1 MQKYFT
7 PQGLEKLKSELEKLK
22 ANRKILAK
30 KISEAKE
37 LGDLSENAEYH
48 AAKEEQGMN
57 ESRIIEIKNIL
68 KQAVVVEKN
77 KKLDQVQ
84 VGSKVTVKNSQGVET
99 EYEIVGSN
107 EVDPANGK
115 ISNESPLGQAMLG
128 KKIGEVVT
136 ITTPRGEQSYTIS
149 KIS

>member
-7 PQGLEKLKSELEKLK
+7 PQGLDKLKEELEKLK
-22 ANRKILAK
+22 ENRKVLAE
-30 KISEAKE
+30 KIAEAKE

-57 ESRIIEIKNIL
+57 ESRIIEIENIL
-68 KQAVVVEKN
+68 KQAIVVEKD
-77 KKLDQVQ
+77 KKSDQVQ
-84 VGSKVTVKNSQGVET
+84 VGSKVVLKNDKGVET
-99 EYEIVGSN
+99 EFEIVGSN

-115 ISNESPLGQAMLG
+115 ISNESPFGQAMLG
-128 KKIGEVVT
+128 KKIGDTVN
-136 ITTPRGEQSYTIS
+136 ISTPRGEVVYTIL

>member
-22 ANRKILAK
+22 ANRKSLAK

-57 ESRIIEIKNIL
+57 ESRIIEIENIL

-84 VGSKVTVKNSQGVET
+84 VGSKVTVKNNQGVET

-128 KKIGEVVT
+128 KKIGEIVT
-136 ITTPRGEQSYTIS
+136 INTPRGEHSYTIS

>member
-7 PQGLEKLKSELEKLK
+7 PQGLDKLKEELEKLK
-22 ANRKILAK
+22 ENRKVLAE
-30 KISEAKE
+30 KIAEAKE

-57 ESRIIEIKNIL
+57 ESRIIEIENIL
-68 KQAVVVEKN
+68 KQAIVVEKD
-77 KKLDQVQ
+77 KKSDQGQ
-84 VGSKVTVKNSQGVET
+84 VGSKVVLKNDKGVET
-99 EYEIVGSN
+99 EFEIVGSN

-115 ISNESPLGQAMLG
+115 ISNESPFGQAMLG
-128 KKIGEVVT
+128 KKIGDTVN
-136 ITTPRGEQSYTIS
+136 ISTPRGEVVYTIL

>member
-1 MQKYFT
+1 M
-7 PQGLEKLKSELEKLK
+7 
-22 ANRKILAK
+22 
-30 KISEAKE
+30 
-37 LGDLSENAEYH
+37 
-48 AAKEEQGMN
+48 
-57 ESRIIEIKNIL
+57 
-68 KQAVVVEKN
+68 
-77 KKLDQVQ
+77 DQVQ